1 MQLHRGT
8 IRNFLAGILIGIG
21 CILPGVSGGVM
32 AVSFGLY
39 RPMLD
44 AVLDF
49 FHAPRRHL
57 RFLTPLAFGGGLGM
71 LTGARLL
78 AEAIERYRAPML
90 FLFTGFI
97 LGGIPQLLRE
107 AEKKERFCWKWLW
120 ALAGGIGLA
129 LPLAAVSAPLQT
141 AQALSPIQSLLTGV
155 LEGIGTVVPGISTSF
170 VLLRLG
176 WYDAYLNAFSTL
188 NLHMLIPVALGFAA
202 SALLCMRAV
211 RWLFDHRQGYA
222 CYAVLGFLLASV
234 ALVFPGF
241 GTGAVLWAEIA
252 MLIIGLVCSGW
263 FH

>member
-71 LTGARLL
+71 LAGARLL
-78 AEAIERYRAPML
+78 AEALERYRAPML

-129 LPLAAVSAPLQT
+129 LPLAAVSAPLQA
-141 AQALSPIQSLLTGV
+141 AQVLSPIQSLLTGV
-155 LEGIGTVVPGISTSF
+155 LEGIGTVIPGISTSF

-188 NLHMLIPVALGFAA
+188 NLHVLVPVALGFAA

-241 GTGAVLWAEIA
+241 GTGAGLWAGIA